1 MKRLI
6 FALCFCL
13 IFIISRQICCQP
25 ELGEESVIVLTEAP
39 ENKTPNDLKNNVTD
53 VRNKESVDL
62 LKQTSLDVP
71 TRELSIS
78 STRTS
83 VSTRTTVSTRTIAEV
98 KKEAEKR
105 TRVQMNNKHYYLDG
119 KEGRKHRVELSGS
132 VSANIL
138 VLEDVIEVSKY
149 VFYFVYSIAI
159 LKSFCSENT
168 F

>member
-39 ENKTPNDLKNNVTD
+39 ENKTPDDLKNNVTD

-83 VSTRTTVSTRTIAEV
+83 VSTRTIAEV